1 MLDDPKSQA
10 IFRALQSSPGL
21 SSPAASKALDAL
33 GQANSLKGRFTS
45 LADLPP
51 DGPPIAGGPS
61 ISIPPKI
68 RAAAEKCAAYQAEV
82 SNSGSVLGALGGA
95 IDKRMEDVT
104 NKFAMFGVAS
114 DVAQKMGEA
123 EGGCGPLGQAFGVLT
138 STSGTDMLQG
148 ALDMMGGPLGDL
160 EALMEKYA
168 NSITGA
174 MTPEDEGLLTDLL
187 SSMDG
192 ISDQIKAAAGVV
204 NGLVDDAE
212 AMWTKLQTT
221 FNTAIQSSILASIIN
236 NPCLR
241 PLADAVMPDEVK
253 SVVDEFDI

>member
-1 MLDDPKSQA
+1 MLDDAKSQA
-10 IFRALQSSPGL
+10 IFRALKSSPGL
-21 SSPAASKALDAL
+21 SSPAAGKAADAL
-33 GQANSLKGRFTS
+33 GQANGLSGRFTS

-51 DGPPIAGGPS
+51 DGPPIEGGPA

-68 RAAAEKCAAYQAEV
+68 RAAAEKCATYQAEV

-104 NKFAMFGVAS
+104 SKFAMFGVAA
-114 DVAQKMGEA
+114 DVAQKMGSA

-148 ALDMMGGPLGDL
+148 ALDMMAGPLGDL
-160 EALMEKYA
+160 EALMAKYA

-174 MTPEDEGLLTDLL
+174 MTPEDEGLLADLL

-192 ISDQIKAAAGVV
+192 ISGQIKAAAGVV
-204 NGLVDDAE
+204 KGLVDDAE
-212 AMWTKLQTT
+212 AMWGELMTT

-241 PLADAVMPDEVK
+241 DLADSVMPDEVK
-253 SVVDEFDI
+253 SVVDGFDV